1 MSAKVFC
8 STLIG
13 LDAPTVEVEA
23 DVSPGL
29 PNFTIVGLPDTACQ
43 EARERVK
50 AAIKNSGFPFP
61 HTRITVNLAPA
72 HVKKEGP
79 RFDVA
84 IACAILTSTGIIEP
98 KLFGERVRVLGELAL
113 DGRLRPISGVLAAA
127 TAALEQGV
135 ASLFVPEENA
145 AEAAVV
151 SGLTVYP
158 TPSLHALVMHCTGVS
173 PLAVAPPTEVT
184 PETQAAIASTMD
196 LRHVRGQEH
205 ARRVLE
211 IAAAGGHNLLLC
223 GPPGSGKTL
232 LARTLP
238 TILPPMTLGE
248 ALEVTKIW
256 SVAGILPQKTA
267 LMWERPFRTP
277 HHTASAISLVGGGSS
292 PRPGEVSL
300 AHRGVLFADE
310 FPEFGRQVIENL
322 RQPLEDGTIT
332 VSRAAGTIR
341 FPARFMLVAAMNPC
355 PCGYATDR
363 SGRCSCVPSQ
373 IQKYQKR
380 ISGPLL
386 DRIDLAM
393 DVPKVEAAKLVT
405 DQEGE
410 SSEAVRARVVAA
422 RNKQVVRMQERRLYA
437 NAELSAADIKRFVMP
452 DEEGMTLL
460 KTAIETLQLSARA
473 MTRTLKVARTIADLE
488 GNDNVQ
494 AKHIAEALQYRPRIE

>member
-1 MSAKVFC
+1 MSTKVFC

-29 PNFTIVGLPDTACQ
+29 PHFTIVGLPDAACQ

-61 HTRITVNLAPA
+61 HTRVTVNLAPA
-72 HVKKEGP
+72 HVKKEGS
-79 RFDVA
+79 RFDLA
-84 IACAILTSTGIIEP
+84 IACAILTTTGIVDVSV
-98 KLFGERVRVLGELAL
+98 FGEKTVLLGELAL
-113 DGRLRPISGVLAAA
+113 DGRMRPIPGVLAAA
-127 TAALEQGV
+127 TAALAQGV
-135 ASLFVPEENA
+135 TNLFVPEENA

-151 SGLTVYP
+151 SGIAVYP
-158 TPSLHALVMHCTGVS
+158 TPSLHALVMHCTSVS
-173 PLAVAPPTEVT
+173 PLPVAPPTEIA
-184 PETQAAIASTMD
+184 PATQAVAHSTMD
-196 LRHVRGQEH
+196 LRHVRGQEN

-238 TILPPMTLGE
+238 TILPPMTIGE

-267 LMWERPFRTP
+267 LLWERPFRTP
-277 HHTASAISLVGGGSS
+277 HHTASAISLVGGGSN

-363 SGRCSCVPSQ
+363 SGRCSCAPSQ

-410 SSEAVRARVVAA
+410 SSETVRARVVAA
-422 RNKQVVRMQERRLYA
+422 RNKQVARMQERGLYA
-437 NAELSAADIKRFVMP
+437 NAEITAADIKRFVAP
-452 DEEGMTLL
+452 DEEGLTLL

-488 GNDNVQ
+488 GVDDVR